1 MDLDE
6 KKDIINKYLKL
17 QLDKKERQ
25 ARLYDKIKVFGD
37 ITYTDKENNKQTLT
51 ASGIIK
57 LLSNQGLSKADKTT
71 MSSAIKNGRFVPD
84 TLSVKEMQRL
94 IQTKKFPTDVL
105 RSIVE
110 YSKQLEGIKLRDY

>member
-17 QLDKKERQ
+17 QLDKKESQ

>member
-1 MDLDE
+1 
-6 KKDIINKYLKL
+6 
-17 QLDKKERQ
+17 
-25 ARLYDKIKVFGD
+25 
-37 ITYTDKENNKQTLT
+37 
-51 ASGIIK
+51 
-57 LLSNQGLSKADKTT
+57 